1 MSRASVSAA
10 VLSIAVVAVLAAPMA
25 SAENCYSA
33 GPCLVCCPDGYGGGC
48 LYDILDDAC
57 FCACSPPAGGSSE
70 RPRPRYREYCYQDWY
85 GREICD
91 IEFEESVAVG
101 GATLEVIPLEA
112 ALSRVSKLSGV
123 QVTAPTLV
131 SEYVR
136 LSADRA
142 GVAEMLDAIAEQVGM
157 VPVVRGGR
165 RGIEL
170 VPTADA
176 STREIS
182 SATSDGP
189 QPRISFTFE
198 SIDAIDALRMVA
210 GAVDVDVAV
219 PRGLPGR
226 VSGTLSGVSW
236 QEAVQAIAD
245 SSAGGTPAIRG
256 GSRSSP

>member
-57 FCACSPPAGGSSE
+57 FCACSPPAGGS
-70 RPRPRYREYCYQDWY
+70 
-85 GREICD
+85 CD